1 MSKLFM
7 SILICLIFSAFAF
20 GQEKAEKT
28 EKADNAEKAEYHY
41 VGAKA
46 CGMCHKTEKQGEQ
59 LKIWENSPHA
69 KAYEALKSEQAAAI
83 AKEKGLEKPAYE
95 SAECLKCH
103 VTEFGVDESR
113 LDAKYEPKMG
123 VQCESCHGPGS
134 EYKKMSIMKDR
145 EKAIANGLRPLN
157 IADGSAEK
165 LCVTCH
171 NEQSPTFKGFKFDEM
186 WPKIAHLIP
195 SS

>member
-7 SILICLIFSAFAF
+7 SILILMFSAYAF
-20 GQEKAEKT
+20 GQEKAEK
-28 EKADNAEKAEYHY
+28 AEKAEKEEHHY
-41 VGAKA
+41 VGVKA

-59 LKIWENSPHA
+59 LKMWEGSKHA
-69 KAYEALKSEQAAAI
+69 NAYEALKSEEAANI
-83 AKEKGLEKPAYE
+83 IKEKGLEGPAYE
-95 SAECLKCH
+95 AGECLRCH
-103 VTEFGVDESR
+103 VTEYKVDVSL
-113 LDAKYEPKMG
+113 LDAKYESNMG

-134 EYKKMSIMKDR
+134 DYKKMSVMKDR
-145 EKAIANGLRPLN
+145 EKAIANGLRALDVT
-157 IADGSAEK
+157 DGSAEK

-171 NEQSPTFKGFKFDEM
+171 NEQSPTFKGFKFDQM